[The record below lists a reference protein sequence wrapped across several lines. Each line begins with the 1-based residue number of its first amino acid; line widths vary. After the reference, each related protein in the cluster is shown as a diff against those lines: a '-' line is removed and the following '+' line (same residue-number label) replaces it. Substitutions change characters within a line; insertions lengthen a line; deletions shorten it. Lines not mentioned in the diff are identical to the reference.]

1 MRCAVFGPAQC
12 LRILT
17 LPPFPAKPPASG
29 KGAVASGRNGGAAT
43 TVVDWVDWLSVG
55 SALKLVYSAAAGGL
69 AFLLPLW
76 VAAAV
81 VAAAVVAAVA
91 AAADARAAGGAGGAA
106 AG

>member
-1 MRCAVFGPAQC
+1 MRITVGARARVRARVRVRVTSSRSRESTRSGMRCAVFGPAQC

-55 SALKLVYSAAAGGL
+55 SALKLV
-69 AFLLPLW
+69 
-76 VAAAV
+76 
-81 VAAAVVAAVA
+81 
-91 AAADARAAGGAGGAA
+91 
-106 AG
+106 